1 MATLISYEEFTK
13 SDDYK
18 GFAVVNPEQGSLKV
32 MAFTAYQAIP
42 IENAEVIIT
51 KEIGGNNVLF
61 FRGYTDSSGI
71 IDNIS
76 LPAPTSGYDDNS
88 FQTSSTTSY
97 KLTAIKDKYD
107 RVKKDHKDEVV
118 LIRVGS
124 FYVTFSIDAMVLNYI
139 FSYQINEGKLGFP
152 RASLDK
158 VCSSLRERSI
168 SFYIFEE
175 EGKNYYSRDNL
186 YSAMSVIA
194 EKNYNIK
201 CRNEELLNKVKSSI
215 EKNPDN
221 YDKIKEFI
229 DGIE

>member
-1 MATLISYEEFTK
+1 MT
-13 SDDYK
+13 
-18 GFAVVNPEQGSLKV
+18 
-32 MAFTAYQAIP
+32 
-42 IENAEVIIT
+42 
-51 KEIGGNNVLF
+51 
-61 FRGYTDSSGI
+61 
-71 IDNIS
+71 
-76 LPAPTSGYDDNS
+76 
-88 FQTSSTTSY
+88 
-97 KLTAIKDKYD
+97 IKDKYD
-107 RVKKDHKDEVV
+107 RVKKNHKDEVV

-229 DGIE
+229 DGIK

>member
-1 MATLISYEEFTK
+1 MT
-13 SDDYK
+13 
-18 GFAVVNPEQGSLKV
+18 
-32 MAFTAYQAIP
+32 
-42 IENAEVIIT
+42 
-51 KEIGGNNVLF
+51 
-61 FRGYTDSSGI
+61 
-71 IDNIS
+71 
-76 LPAPTSGYDDNS
+76 
-88 FQTSSTTSY
+88 
-97 KLTAIKDKYD
+97 IKDKYD
-107 RVKKDHKDEVV
+107 RVKKNHKDEVV

-194 EKNYNIK
+194 EKN
-201 CRNEELLNKVKSSI
+201 
-215 EKNPDN
+215 PDN

-229 DGIE
+229 DGIK

>member
-1 MATLISYEEFTK
+1 MT
-13 SDDYK
+13 
-18 GFAVVNPEQGSLKV
+18 
-32 MAFTAYQAIP
+32 
-42 IENAEVIIT
+42 
-51 KEIGGNNVLF
+51 
-61 FRGYTDSSGI
+61 
-71 IDNIS
+71 
-76 LPAPTSGYDDNS
+76 
-88 FQTSSTTSY
+88 
-97 KLTAIKDKYD
+97 IKDKYD
-107 RVKKDHKDEVV
+107 RVKKNHKDEVV

-158 VCSSLRERSI
+158 VYSSLRERSI

-215 EKNPDN
+215 EKNSDN

-229 DGIE
+229 DGIK